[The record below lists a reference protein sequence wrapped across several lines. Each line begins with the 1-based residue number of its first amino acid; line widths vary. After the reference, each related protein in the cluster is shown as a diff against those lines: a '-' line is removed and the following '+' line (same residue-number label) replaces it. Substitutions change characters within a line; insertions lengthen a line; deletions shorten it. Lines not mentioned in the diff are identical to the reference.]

1 MTTKHALLTTFAILM
16 WSAMLIGQSINTLT
30 ADEKAQGR
38 QLLFD
43 GKTLTG
49 WHSSAP
55 PPGSGRANAPAAPTL
70 GQIGTPKPC
79 TTAQGRSSSGVPA
92 GGSHWEVVDG
102 ALTGCGEPTG
112 YLTSDRSYT
121 NFVLSI

>member
-1 MTTKHALLTTFAILM
+1 MTKQLVLATVAILS
-16 WSAMLIGQSINTLT
+16 WSATPSAQTANTLT
-30 ADEKAQGR
+30 ADEKAQGS

-55 PPGSGRANAPAAPTL
+55 PAPSGRFATTPATGRANAPAAPTP
-70 GQIGTPKPC
+70 GQVGTPKPC
-79 TTAQGRSSSGVPA
+79 TTAQGRSGAGVPA

-102 ALTGCGEPTG
+102 AL
-112 YLTSDRSYT
+112 S
-121 NFVLSI
+121 